1 MENQRGHLLL
11 LQNRRQK
18 AMEISSNGKSLRRQC
33 MNPSC
38 DFWHPPV
45 CQNCKTESGCN
56 WRKVNREVGSQPNTR
71 QKKKDGK
78 GSVALL
84 KNSRQLSCVLQDSEP
99 PKSKSILRKST
110 KSLGPKRSVHFSRGT
125 LRHSKIRE
133 RKVHRRVLFSILN
146 LMSVAPLLRILRTDL
161 RKKP

>member
-1 MENQRGHLLL
+1 MQKLPYGHCT
-11 LQNRRQK
+11 NT
-18 AMEISSNGKSLRRQC
+18 
-33 MNPSC
+33 SC
-38 DFWHPPV
+38 ACWHRPV
-45 CQNCKTESGCN
+45 CQNYMTESGCKFCTN
-56 WRKVNREVGSQPNTR
+56 CIFRHKEVDSQPT
-71 QKKKDGK
+71 KKPKKSGGK

-84 KNSRQLSCVLQDSEP
+84 KNSRQSGCVFQDSEP

-110 KSLGPKRSVHFSRGT
+110 KSLGSKRSVHFSKGT
-125 LRHSKIRE
+125 LRHSKFWE